1 MRKLEFLA
9 AQALNTGC
17 TVLVT
22 AGALQ
27 SNHCR
32 ATAGVAAQLGLKC
45 ELILRGEEQ
54 ELSGNYLLSKMLN
67 AEITYVSRRTTGD
80 EMSVHLADAEQ
91 RWLEKGEKALTIPIG
106 GSDAMGIWG
115 YILAVEELMADMDHH
130 GLSHTAIVHAT
141 GSGGTQAGLN
151 AGVLLHGVSSDV
163 ISYAVCDDEVYFN
176 AKAQEDWENLRAYR
190 PELPPVPIKT
200 LTNDHYI
207 GPGYGRAGEEIFDTL
222 TELARL
228 EGITLDPVYTG
239 KAFHGLITDLSRN
252 TFASEASDIIFMH
265 TGGVFGIF
273 PHASAVQ
280 AALGRC

>member
-1 MRKLEFLA
+1 
-9 AQALNTGC
+9 
-17 TVLVT
+17 
-22 AGALQ
+22 
-27 SNHCR
+27 
-32 ATAGVAAQLGLKC
+32 
-45 ELILRGEEQ
+45 
-54 ELSGNYLLSKMLN
+54 
-67 AEITYVSRRTTGD
+67 
-80 EMSVHLADAEQ
+80 
-91 RWLEKGEKALTIPIG
+91 
-106 GSDAMGIWG
+106 
-115 YILAVEELMADMDHH
+115 
-130 GLSHTAIVHAT
+130 
-141 GSGGTQAGLN
+141 
-151 AGVLLHGVSSDV
+151 
-163 ISYAVCDDEVYFN
+163 VCDDEVYFN

-207 GPGYGRAGEEIFDTL
+207 GPGYGRAGDEIFDTL

>member
-1 MRKLEFLA
+1 
-9 AQALNTGC
+9 
-17 TVLVT
+17 VLVT

-32 ATAGVAAQLGLKC
+32 ATAAVAAQLGLKC

-67 AEITYVSRRTTGD
+67 AHITYVSRRTTGD
-80 EMSVHLADAEQ
+80 EMTIHLAEAEK
-91 RWLEKGEKALTIPIG
+91 RWAAEGEKALTIPIG
-106 GSDAMGIWG
+106 GSDAVGIWG
-115 YILAVEELMADMDHH
+115 YILAVEELMADMDRHD
-130 GLSHTAIVHAT
+130 LTQTAIVHAT

-151 AGVLLHGVSSDV
+151 AGVLLHGLCADV
-163 ISYAVCDDEVYFN
+163 ISYAVCDDEDYFN
-176 AKAQEDWENLRAYR
+176 AKAQEDWENLRADR
-190 PELPPVPIKT
+190 PELPNEPIKT

-207 GPGYGRAGEEIFDTL
+207 GPGYGRAGDEIFDVL
-222 TELARL
+222 AELSRL
-228 EGITLDPVYTG
+228 EGIALDPVYTG
-239 KAFHGLITDLSRN
+239 KAFYGLITDLSQN

-280 AALGRC
+280 AALGRA

>member
-106 GSDAMGIWG
+106 GSDATGIWG

-176 AKAQEDWENLRAYR
+176 TKAQEDWENLRAYR

-207 GPGYGRAGEEIFDTL
+207 GPGYGRAGDEIFDTL